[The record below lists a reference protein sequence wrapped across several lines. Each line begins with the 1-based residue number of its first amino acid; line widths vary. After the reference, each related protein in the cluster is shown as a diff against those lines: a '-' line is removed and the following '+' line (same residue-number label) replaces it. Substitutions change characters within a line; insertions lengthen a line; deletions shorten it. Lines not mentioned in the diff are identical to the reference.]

1 MVRWEGG
8 KGERMMRW
16 QGGKG
21 GRLMRWQDGKGGKV
35 VRWQG
40 GKGARVVRQEG
51 GKYLVLFKGGERRG
65 VQDFYFLFLM
75 LIKAMKGQ
83 DGFNTF

>member
-1 MVRWEGG
+1 M
-8 KGERMMRW
+8 
-16 QGGKG
+16 
-21 GRLMRWQDGKGGKV
+21 
-35 VRWQG
+35 
-40 GKGARVVRQEG
+40 VRQEG